1 MADSSDDS
9 LDIIRSRPAAAAP
22 SRPTGATA
30 PPETARGERIA
41 FSDDDEDSDAAY
53 QKFKNRRKVALKKT
67 NDAAK
72 RAKAKM
78 APKGAVVGRRE
89 PKTALPGKRN
99 REVDS
104 SDDEEEALMEHT
116 LPEYLQTRRK
126 TWDQTRTELG
136 DAGLLLPPSYEDDFF
151 GHVDLEALLE
161 RPNFPISPPRP
172 YEDLRLHS
180 GFIPGAIAQFL
191 KPYQIEGTAW
201 LHQMFV
207 AQKGC
212 LLGDDMGLGKTIQ
225 VIAFLTVA
233 FGKTG
238 DERDAKRMRMW
249 RRRHPENDLNK
260 FNPKTWYPRVLI
272 ICPGGLLANWQKE
285 LETWGWW
292 HTYVFHGSVAAK
304 DAALAAAENG
314 RLEIMLSTYETY
326 RLNESAINNIH
337 WDCVIADEC
346 HMLKSRHTGITQ
358 AMCKLNAL
366 CRIGLSGTIIQ
377 NNYDELWT
385 LLNWANPGRVG
396 PIASWKRCISGPLK
410 LGQSH
415 DATVSQLATARR
427 VATKLVKKLLPLFF
441 KRRTKALIAH
451 QLPKKSDRVVFCPLT
466 EIQSEAYNNFCDSEL
481 VHTIRDSALPC
492 TCGSEKKQGSCCKAE
507 VEGLGRWQNH
517 VFPVLVTLQKL
528 SNHIALLV
536 PDGEVDPEKHEKELQ
551 RLEMAL
557 PDIWKDLY
565 AARSSMLTYKN
576 TKFCG
581 KWLVLRKLLR
591 LWYDNGDK
599 VLVFSHSVR
608 LLRMLKSLFGSTSYN
623 VSYLDGSMN
632 YADRQIAVDE
642 FNTDPGQFVF
652 LISTKA
658 GGVGLNITSANK
670 VVVVDPNWNP
680 AYDLQAQDRAYRIG
694 QVRDVDVFRLV
705 SAGTV
710 EEIVYA
716 RQIYKQQQANI
727 GYNASVERR
736 YFAGVQDQK
745 DQKGEIFGLVNLFA
759 PQKENLVLRDIV
771 NKTNIA
777 ETRAGVQIAGLDLE
791 AAGEDEDGFGPLDAK
806 EDAAINMLAAE
817 IIDEPAQRR
826 MLANAKAKRR
836 DPVQAILL
844 QAGVEYTH
852 ENAEVIGTSKIE
864 TRISSRAQK
873 AGDDADHINELAF
886 ARNQEGMEGFVF
898 AKDEDEAGVDCGDGL
913 GEVRYRFRPPEDVRR
928 RQFCAMADFFGYG
941 DKVTEFALVVEGWTQ
956 AERRDCLERFYLER
970 RKELV
975 AMG

>member
-1 MADSSDDS
+1 MADDSDDS
-9 LDIIRSRPAAAAP
+9 LDIISSRVAAAP
-22 SRPTGATA
+22 PSRPSGAAA
-30 PPETARGERIA
+30 PPERARGERIA
-41 FSDDDEDSDAAY
+41 FSDDEDSDAAY
-53 QKFKNRRKVALKKT
+53 LKFKNRKKVALKKT
-67 NDAAK
+67 NDEAK

-78 APKGAVVGRRE
+78 AKKGAVVGRKE
-89 PKTALPGKRN
+89 PRTALPGKRN
-99 REVDS
+99 REMDS
-104 SDDEEEALMEHT
+104 SDDEHDLMEDT

-126 TWDQTRTELG
+126 KWDHTRTELG
-136 DAGLLLPPSYEDDFF
+136 NAGLLLPPHFDPDFF
-151 GHVDLEALLE
+151 GYVDLKGLAE
-161 RPNFPISPPRP
+161 RPNFPVTPPLP
-172 YEDLRLHS
+172 YKDIKLPTS
-180 GFIPGAIAQFL
+180 GIIPAAIAQYL
-191 KPYQIEGTAW
+191 KPYQIDGTAW
-201 LHQMFV
+201 LHEMFV

-233 FGKTG
+233 FGKTA
-238 DERDAKRMRMW
+238 DERDMKRMRMW
-249 RRRHPENDLNK
+249 RRRYQDNNLNVY
-260 FNPKTWYPRVLI
+260 NPRTWYPRVLI

-292 HTYVFHGSVAAK
+292 HTYVFHGNNAAK
-304 DAALAAAENG
+304 EAALAAAENG
-314 RLEIMLSTYETY
+314 RLEIMLSTYDTY
-326 RLNESAINNIH
+326 RINESAINNIH

-346 HMLKSRHTGITQ
+346 HTIKSRKTEITQ

-366 CRIGLSGTIIQ
+366 CRVGLSGTIIQ

-385 LLNWANPGRVG
+385 LLNWANPGVVG
-396 PIASWKRCISGPLK
+396 PIASWKRCISIPLK
-410 LGQSH
+410 IGQSH
-415 DATVSQLATARR
+415 DATMSQLAKARR
-427 VATKLVKKLLPLFF
+427 VATKLVNKLLPLFF

-481 VHTIRDSALPC
+481 VHAIRDSALKC
-492 TCGSEKKQGSCCKAE
+492 SCGSGSKQGSCCRAE
-507 VEGLGRWQNH
+507 VDGFGKWQHH

-536 PDGEVDPEKHEKELQ
+536 PDGEVDPEKHEKDLQ

-557 PDIWKDLY
+557 PDMWKDLY

-608 LLRMLKSLFGSTSYN
+608 LLKMLHSLFGSTSYN
-623 VSYLDGSMN
+623 VSYLDGSMS
-632 YADRQIAVDE
+632 YVDRQAAVDD
-642 FNTDPGQFVF
+642 FNSDPSQFVF

-670 VVVVDPNWNP
+670 VVVFDPNWNP

-736 YFAGVQDQK
+736 YFTGVQDQK

-759 PQKENLVLRDIV
+759 PQKENVVLRDIV

-791 AAGEDEDGFGPLDAK
+791 AAGEGEDGFGPLDSK

-836 DPVQAILL
+836 DPVQAILQ

-873 AGDDADHINELAF
+873 ADCDADHINELAF
-886 ARNQEGMEGFVF
+886 AGNQEGMEGLVF
-898 AKDEDEAGVDCGDGL
+898 AEDDDGVDCGDGL

-928 RQFCAMADFFGYG
+928 RQFCAMAEFFGYG
-941 DKVTEFALVVEGWTQ
+941 DMVTEFALVVEGWTQ

-970 RKELV
+970 RRELV